1 MASLGRRE
9 VPRNGRF
16 GEQVRRRADGV
27 EDVTVTRAHAIDNAP
42 TGAAPDDLWTLH
54 HRVGGAGEGNQRA
67 DRRAPRPSVTARENR
82 RDEWGQ
88 EWPRKRQPTLVQ
100 PRRQA
105 HMLYHGIVST
115 YFRVDVDHVV
125 IDAGYNVVANGE
137 AVHHGA
143 DERAKPSRRDGRG
156 DPESGGDPIDTRKN
170 ISFDV
175 TIVEGTWGAGRGDDV
190 PGNLAAVDHPKRK
203 GAGANRAS
211 LRPLRVAVYC
221 EPLP

>member
-1 MASLGRRE
+1 MASE
-9 VPRNGRF
+9 TPT
-16 GEQVRRRADGV
+16 
-27 EDVTVTRAHAIDNAP
+27 DV
-42 TGAAPDDLWTLH
+42 GAAT
-54 HRVGGAGEGNQRA
+54 
-67 DRRAPRPSVTARENR
+67 TAS
-82 RDEWGQ
+82 
-88 EWPRKRQPTLVQ
+88 PH
-100 PRRQA
+100 A
-105 HMLYHGIVST
+105 VSCCH

-143 DERAKPSRRDGRG
+143 DERAQPSRRDGRG